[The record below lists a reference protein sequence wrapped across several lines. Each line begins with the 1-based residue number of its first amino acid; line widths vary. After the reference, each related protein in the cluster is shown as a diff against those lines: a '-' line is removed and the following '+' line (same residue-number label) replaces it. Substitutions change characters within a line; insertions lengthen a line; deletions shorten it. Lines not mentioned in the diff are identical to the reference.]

1 METVIPK
8 EDMFIFVI
16 GSSMYDMLG
25 PYFDGRLNDMEPKST
40 FVLCIIISSQNQNRV
55 EGITEPKRN
64 CQEKRRVNEEHT
76 SPRLLE
82 SVTIKTLVQSKVTVA
97 LASRE

>member
-25 PYFDGRLNDMEPKST
+25 PYFDGQLNDMEPKACL
-40 FVLCIIISSQNQNRV
+40 F
-55 EGITEPKRN
+55 
-64 CQEKRRVNEEHT
+64 
-76 SPRLLE
+76 
-82 SVTIKTLVQSKVTVA
+82 SVS
-97 LASRE
+97 